1 MARRPRPDL
10 LPHKKAFA
18 RFLRSEILSGQRS
31 DGQAKIAS
39 TELVPSD
46 FARRMGHP
54 RQANLVSTWCNVEN
68 PTRPRDID
76 PILKALYGARARYPD
91 QWARMRSLHLA
102 ARGSPDDLPINI
114 WTITGERF
122 SAFADIVDLS
132 VSQPMPDNSGGVHV
146 AYTLKIHPDPDVR
159 ADPDSDRNAIELGI
173 REAFLAIEADEW
185 QPASDSIFRDD
196 PDHENLGRTARK
208 NSALIVGPRDTK
220 GRIDGH
226 PLGRELRARLEPL
239 TDGAAGTITFVV
251 LVGREAF
258 VVTPKDGKGPV
269 NNQQKAVLDAIFAS
283 ALPKD
288 DRKRLVVAREA
299 AVLRRKPEPP

>member
-1 MARRPRPDL
+1 VARRPRPDL
-10 LPHKKAFA
+10 IPLKKAFA
-18 RFLRSEILSGQRS
+18 SLLLNEIRSWQFA
-31 DGQAKIAS
+31 DGQPGEA
-39 TELVPSD
+39 TETLSPSR
-46 FARRMGHP
+46 FAARMGQP
-54 RQANLVSTWCNVEN
+54 KQANLVSTWCDVET
-68 PTRPRDID
+68 PTTPNNIA
-76 PILKALYGARARYPD
+76 PILRTLYGTRQNYPEKWD
-91 QWARMRSLHLA
+91 AMHACYRA
-102 ARGSPDDLPINI
+102 ARGAPEELPLNI

-132 VSQPMPDNSGGVHV
+132 VSQPTPDNSGGVHV
-146 AYTLKIHPDPDVR
+146 AYTLKIHPDPNVR
-159 ADPDSDRNAIELGI
+159 PDPDSDKNAIELGI
-173 REAFLAIEADEW
+173 RAAFLAIEADEW
-185 QPASDSIFRDD
+185 QPESDSIFRDA

-208 NSALIVGPRDTK
+208 NSALIERPLDTK

-299 AVLRRKPEPP
+299 AVLRRKPETL